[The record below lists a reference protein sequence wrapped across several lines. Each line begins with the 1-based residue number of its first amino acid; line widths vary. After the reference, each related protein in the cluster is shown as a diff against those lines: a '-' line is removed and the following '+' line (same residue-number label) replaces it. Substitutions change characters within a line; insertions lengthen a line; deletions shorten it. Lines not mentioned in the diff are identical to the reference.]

1 MRVNGHDADQ
11 ESQQKPKAR
20 EWEPINE
27 TILRARFQSKF
38 QEVSIIQCYAP
49 TNPADRE
56 VKEEFYE
63 QIQSVLERTPDRD
76 IPIVLGDV
84 NTKVGNDNSTR
95 EIIVGKAGL
104 DTMNK
109 NIELFTDFCE
119 QNNLVIAGTVFP
131 HRKILDKIHKVTWSS
146 PDSRTENHIDHQIFP
161 AGGEE
166 PCKTLELIEVR
177 TLDHTTLW

>member
-1 MRVNGHDADQ
+1 M
-11 ESQQKPKAR
+11 
-20 EWEPINE
+20 
-27 TILRARFQSKF
+27 
-38 QEVSIIQCYAP
+38 SIIQCYAP

-63 QIQSVLERTPDRD
+63 QIQSVLERTPNRD

-119 QNNLVIAGTVFP
+119 QNDLVIAGTVFP

-146 PDSRTENHIDHQIFP
+146 PDSRTENQIDHRGINKKLSKMY
-161 AGGEE
+161 E
-166 PCKTLELIEVR
+166 
-177 TLDHTTLW
+177 